1 MMVGCSHCLTSTT
14 SQLKN
19 HKGGDLLPTGVA
31 VVNPEQS
38 AIIFGSG
45 ACENVIKSTD
55 FVYKADRTWRMKRT
69 IKEVNGPFG
78 GRAHLKAVTRSY
90 KKVNGRNVMHKLK
103 LIQPEQFGM
112 DRAQVAPLLKLLT
125 RAKRQE
131 KSRPKIIIREK

>member
-1 MMVGCSHCLTSTT
+1 MVGCSHCLTSTT

-19 HKGGDLLPTGVA
+19 HKAGDLLPTGVA

-45 ACENVIKSTD
+45 PSENVIKSTD

-69 IKEVNGPFG
+69 IKAVNGPFG

-90 KKVNGRNVMHKLK
+90 KKVRRNVMHKLK
-103 LIQPEQFGM
+103 LMQPEQFGM

-131 KSRPKIIIREK
+131 KSRPKIIITEK